1 MDTFD
6 IGARIRVLRESVG
19 LTQKQLAE
27 KLGVQRTAL
36 VQIEA
41 GSRKLTADE
50 MLASARLFNITVEQ
64 LMDPQKMP
72 EVRLGE
78 AEPSPD
84 GGGIRISV
92 PSHNVA
98 KFKEVLLY
106 ILERVGARPHV
117 GETVIY
123 KLLYFADFDHY
134 EKYEEQL
141 TGASYIRNHYGPTPV
156 SFRGI
161 VEQMEASGDL
171 DRVKSEYFAY
181 PQTKYL
187 PRRTADLSCL
197 SAQELDTINEVLCRL
212 GEMNASQISDYS
224 HGDVPWVVT
233 EDGKEI
239 AYETVFYRLPPY
251 SIRKYSEE

>member
-1 MDTFD
+1 MNTFD
-6 IGARIRVLRESVG
+6 IGVRIRDLRESVG

-27 KLGVQRTAL
+27 KLGIQRTAL

-41 GSRKLTADE
+41 GSRKLTAEE
-50 MLASARLFNITVEQ
+50 MLDSAKLFNITVEQ

-78 AEPSPD
+78 AEPSSRT
-84 GGGIRISV
+84 GGIRVSV

-106 ILERVGARPHV
+106 ILERVGAKPHV

-156 SFRGI
+156 SFCSI
-161 VEQMEASGDL
+161 VDQMEAAGDL
-171 DRVKSEYFAY
+171 DRVKSEYFTH

-187 PRRTADLSCL
+187 PRRTADLRSL
-197 SAQELDTINEVLCRL
+197 SAQELDTINDVLCRL
-212 GEMNASQISDYS
+212 GEMNASQISEYS
-224 HGDVPWVVT
+224 HGDVPWMVT

-239 AYETVFYRLPPY
+239 SYETVFYRLPPY
-251 SIRKYSEE
+251 SVRKYSEE